1 MSGAPVHLGDLL
13 AFGRRSSTDLS
24 AWLGAADAD
33 LAARLKEQAALRRE
47 SLAQFVRVAVAD
59 FLAEADE
66 EAWASL
72 MSSAREAP
80 DPGVACLTRMTA
92 FRLELE
98 RST

>member
-1 MSGAPVHLGDLL
+1 MTGAPVHLGELL
-13 AFGRRSSTDLS
+13 AFGQRSS
-24 AWLGAADAD
+24 AD
-33 LAARLKEQAALRRE
+33 LAAWLSGADRDLGARLEEEAALRRE
-47 SLAQFVRVAVAD
+47 SLSQFVRVAVAD

-72 MSSAREAP
+72 ISSARNAP
-80 DPGVACLTRMTA
+80 DPGVACVQRMTA

>member
-1 MSGAPVHLGDLL
+1 L
-13 AFGRRSSTDLS
+13 GRRSSTDLS
-24 AWLGAADAD
+24 AWLEASNAE
-33 LAARLKEQAALRRE
+33 LRARLEEQAALRRE
-47 SLAQFVRVAVAD
+47 SLAQFIRIAVAD

-72 MSSAREAP
+72 MSSARDAP
-80 DPGVACLTRMTA
+80 DPGVACLSRMTA

>member
-1 MSGAPVHLGDLL
+1 MQLGDVL
-13 AFGRRSSTDLS
+13 ALGRRSSADLS
-24 AWLGAADAD
+24 AWLGAVDAD
-33 LAARLKEQAALRRE
+33 LRTRLEEEASVRRE

-72 MSSAREAP
+72 MSSARDAS
-80 DPGVACLTRMTA
+80 DPGAACLARMTA
-92 FRLELE
+92 FRLHLE

>member
-13 AFGRRSSTDLS
+13 ALGRRSSTDLS
-24 AWLGAADAD
+24 AWLEASNAE
-33 LAARLKEQAALRRE
+33 LRARLEEQAALRRE
-47 SLAQFVRVAVAD
+47 SLAQFIRIAVAD

-72 MSSAREAP
+72 MSSARDAP
-80 DPGVACLTRMTA
+80 DPGVACLSRMTA

>member
-1 MSGAPVHLGDLL
+1 MHLGDLL
-13 AFGRRSSTDLS
+13 ALGRRSSADLS
-24 AWLGAADAD
+24 AWLGAADAG
-33 LAARLKEQAALRRE
+33 LRARLEEQAGLRRE
-47 SLAQFVRVAVAD
+47 SLAQFVRVSVAD

-72 MSSAREAP
+72 ISSARDAA
-80 DPGVACLTRMTA
+80 DPGVACLARMTA